1 MLPQSPNVERSPG
14 TRGEEAPNSRDG
26 ARLMYGLDPAAVYV
40 LRQLAPDMRLTTYA
54 PTDS

>member
-1 MLPQSPNVERSPG
+1 
-14 TRGEEAPNSRDG
+14 
-26 ARLMYGLDPAAVYV
+26 MYGLDPAAVYV